1 MTTGNWTPRLR
12 LVVAVATGLAI
23 VLQACRLPFRW
34 NQITFAYGAYYGEYL
49 WSVELRGWATAFTT
63 FVGIHPPAYSLLAAA
78 LIKLGASPALWHG
91 ISGLFSVAA
100 VPTMGAA
107 MARGLGV
114 PLVSRSSVAVGGTV
128 VAGTFLMASSPHR
141 NAYGLEVNNYPLLVL
156 VTCLQMLAFA
166 WFAGPVGRE
175 KQPGGSA
182 SPQRKHTV
190 LLTLATALC
199 LWTHALA
206 AALPLAQG
214 LSLAAVG
221 SRRQRLA
228 FVGALGG
235 VFVLCLPLLPAVL
248 GAAGGDP
255 INLEA
260 GWGAALRGLLV
271 TLPGRYGEAVLAWG
285 VIILVGLGL
294 RRILRLPPERRLVP
308 LSWAM
313 HAGVGGL
320 LVLCLSAAGIASPW
334 QFPYYLAPLPSL
346 LAVAACA
353 LLPEVQSSKGSQSA
367 QPQTTTFLV
376 TALLVTGLVA
386 IQTDE
391 QLWENRDAHRL
402 RSQAADS
409 YGLVAEG
416 IEAWRPG
423 DSLLLVQFPQFLD
436 DDKDAIDPIYSLLP
450 LWTGFQ
456 YVDPRIEGLLPYDP
470 NWGQPVRFSDGR
482 WLYTLTSADPERLET
497 ITRHVLHSGK
507 RVIVAAYSTDHSP
520 QDSERLTEW
529 AQGVS
534 PIGRKGPDHMLWIFD
549 PP

>member
-1 MTTGNWTPRLR
+1 MAL
-12 LVVAVATGLAI
+12 I
-23 VLQACRLPFRW
+23 LQASRLPFRW

-49 WSVELRGWATAFTT
+49 WSVELRGWATALTT

-78 LIKLGASPALWHG
+78 LIKLGASPAIWHG

-100 VPTMGAA
+100 IPALSAA
-107 MARGLGV
+107 MARGLSVDG
-114 PLVSRSSVAVGGTV
+114 VSRSSGAAGAAV
-128 VAGTFLMASSPHR
+128 VAGAFLMASSPHR

-156 VTCLQMLAFA
+156 ATCLQMLAFA
-166 WFAGPVGRE
+166 WFAGPMAKEEPSGA
-175 KQPGGSA
+175 SA

-228 FVGALGG
+228 FVGVLGG

-260 GWGAALRGLLV
+260 GWGPALGGLFV
-271 TLPGRYGEAVLAWG
+271 TLPGRYGWAVLAWG
-285 VIILVGLGL
+285 VIVLAGLGL
-294 RRILRLPPERRLVP
+294 RRILSLPAERRLVP

-320 LVLCLSAAGIASPW
+320 LVVSLSAAGIASPW

-353 LLPEVQSSKGSQSA
+353 LLPEAKSSKGSQRPRRPSM
-367 QPQTTTFLV
+367 PLLL
-376 TALLVTGLVA
+376 TALVA
-386 IQTDE
+386 IQAGV
-391 QLWENRDAHRL
+391 QLWEYREAHGV

-409 YGLVAEG
+409 YGLIAEG

-436 DDKDAIDPIYSLLP
+436 DDKDAIDPIYPLLP

-470 NWGQPVRFSDGR
+470 NWGQPVRFADGR
-482 WLYTLTSADPERLET
+482 WLYTLTSADPEKLEA
-497 ITRHVLHSGK
+497 ITAHVVQSGK
-507 RVIVAAYSTDHSP
+507 RAIVAAYSSDHSP
-520 QDSERLTEW
+520 EDTQRLSQW
-529 AQGVS
+529 AQRRS
-534 PIGRKGPDHMLWIFD
+534 PTGRKGPDHLLWVFES
-549 PP
+549 P